1 MSAPK
6 PEPISHTAEMVI
18 ATVVGVGVGLGA
30 DNLLLG
36 CVVGIAVGIVL
47 ASPRPCT
54 WTASAAAVE
63 GCGRAAPCTRGSAG
77 RRPATSTATAT
88 AGFP

>member
-6 PEPISHTAEMVI
+6 PEPISHTVEMVI

-36 CVVGIAVGIVL
+36 CVVGIGVGIVL
-47 ASPRPCT
+47 SSRC
-54 WTASAAAVE
+54 AA
-63 GCGRAAPCTRGSAG
+63 GSAG
-77 RRPATSTATAT
+77 RRFALVIGESIAAVDTDQV
-88 AGFP
+88 

>member
-18 ATVVGVGVGLGA
+18 ATVVGVAVALTV

-36 CVVGIAVGIVL
+36 CGVGIAVGILLSIIKTLYVD
-47 ASPRPCT
+47 RK
-54 WTASAAAVE
+54 
-63 GCGRAAPCTRGSAG
+63 
-77 RRPATSTATAT
+77 RRRK
-88 AGFP
+88 